1 MIPIRAGV
9 TPARRIYVATLTML
23 AIALTLAAMATAAA
37 VVLCRRRVRKAPAL
51 DGLDPLPAGLKHL
64 ATTVSDLSDC
74 GLHLPAAQR
83 AVLARKPRLGALLDL
98 RHH

>member
-1 MIPIRAGV
+1 MI
-9 TPARRIYVATLTML
+9 

-37 VVLCRRRVRKAPAL
+37 VLLCRRRARKAPAL
-51 DGLDPLPAGLKHL
+51 APGLDPLPAGLKHL

-98 RHH
+98 RH